1 MNIEKAYNIWAD
13 QYDTNSNKT
22 RDLDTKSTIKTLNKF
37 DFSKVIELG
46 CGTGKTQPFYSRKRM
61 KLLDWTFLKRC

>member
-1 MNIEKAYNIWAD
+1 MSIEKAYNSWAD

-22 RDLDTKSTIKTLNKF
+22 RDLDQQVTIEALRAF

-46 CGTGKTQPFYSRKRM
+46 CGTGKNTVF
-61 KLLDWTFLKRC
+61 LLEKADQIIGLDFS